1 MKKLF
6 LMMIVSGISWTL
18 SAQCVPDE
26 SCIDT
31 EAPGQICPDTLPGG
45 YVNGQYEQVI
55 TIIPPDSFML
65 SGNPIY
71 LSHIQ
76 LYSIANVP
84 PGLSWE
90 SNASSNIFAVG
101 NKYCAVISGLPSTEG
116 VYNLGIGIYPYVNGF
131 PMGILVVDDTSLSI
145 TIGAE
150 QISTPEFESGKAF
163 FSCSP
168 NPARDEISFEFM
180 QPEPAGMQI
189 EVFDA
194 GGQRV
199 RMLDVSG
206 VSGRNRV
213 KMDLAGLPAGLYY
226 YRLGN
231 GGSVHRGKFSK
242 M

>member
-6 LMMIVSGISWTL
+6 FILLISGMSWNI

-76 LYSIANVP
+76 LYSIGNVP

-90 SNASSNIFAVG
+90 SNASGNIFAVG
-101 NKYCAVISGLPSTEG
+101 TKYCAKISGIPTTEG

-145 TIGAE
+145 TISPE
-150 QISTPEFESGKAF
+150 QISTPEVESQRAF
-163 FSCSP
+163 VRCSP
-168 NPARDEISFEFM
+168 NPVQDELSFEWM
-180 QPEPAGMQI
+180 QASAAGAFI
-189 EVFDA
+189 EIFN
-194 GGQRV
+194 GNGNRV
-199 RMLDVSG
+199 RVLESAG
-206 VSGRNRV
+206 AAGRNVVR
-213 KMDLAGLPAGLYY
+213 MDMSGLPGGLYY
-226 YRLGN
+226 YRLSN
-231 GGSVHRGKFSK
+231 GGAVHRGKFSK